1 MLLIQIL
8 IVSFALYAFTRAL
21 LRFRKRA
28 INLSE
33 FLLWGGFWLCV
44 GVCVLTPGITQWCAD
59 LLGVGRGADA
69 VLSRNRGPELCHL
82 PQLSQDPPP
91 RTRDHGTGPKISP
104 APSRHRA
111 GPYRRLGTFL
121 KNLTL

>member
-69 VLSRNRGPELCHL
+69 VFYLGIVGLSYATFRSYL
-82 PQLSQDPPP
+82 
-91 RTRDHGTGPKISP
+91 RTR
-104 APSRHRA
+104 
-111 GPYRRLGTFL
+111 RLEQEITEL
-121 KNLTL
+121 VRKLALRQADIERDRTDA